1 MSEEQEK
8 QANEVK
14 TTKTFKKNELKK
26 FLIDDKPIQQ
36 KIEFDLNGEKYE
48 YVVFT
53 KKFRFD
59 TFAEIQEKQNSN
71 VLLVVKGICN
81 EDGSQFF
88 TYEEACSLDTNLASE
103 LLKAVVLTNT
113 KKK

>member
-1 MSEEQEK
+1 MSEEQETQEK

-26 FLIDDKPIQQ
+26 FLIDDKPVQQ
-36 KIEFDLNGEKYE
+36 KIEFELNSEKYE

-59 TFAEIQEKQNSN
+59 R
-71 VLLVVKGICN
+71 LV
-81 EDGSQFF
+81 
-88 TYEEACSLDTNLASE
+88 
-103 LLKAVVLTNT
+103 
-113 KKK
+113 